1 MSEKT
6 ELLPCPFCGSKNLS
20 RHDCYD
26 MSWVECDSCDAS
38 GPISD
43 ADGVELTWN
52 TRVDRK

>member
-6 ELLPCPFCGSKNLS
+6 ELLPCPFCGSKDLS
-20 RHDCYD
+20 RHDCYK
-26 MSWVECDSCDAS
+26 MSWVECDTCDAS